1 MTIATKRKR
10 MTDAEITAVVRR
22 YNPLIHGRRDDLLRL
37 REKIAKAGA
46 SPLEL
51 SEIDAE
57 ITKWEAR
64 IARLPA

>member
-1 MTIATKRKR
+1 

-22 YNPLIHGRRDDLLRL
+22 YNPLIHGRRDDLLQL